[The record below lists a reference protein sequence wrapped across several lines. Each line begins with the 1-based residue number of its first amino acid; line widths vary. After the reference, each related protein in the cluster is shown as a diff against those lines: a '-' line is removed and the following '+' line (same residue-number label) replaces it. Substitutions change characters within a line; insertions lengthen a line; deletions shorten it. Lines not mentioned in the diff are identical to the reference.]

1 MGLINLL
8 ISDAA
13 KRRRT
18 SQSWL
23 LPAVIAI
30 FCLAAALA
38 GEEGREWLRWDR
50 GALANGQLWRAVT
63 GHFVHLSWSHFLLNL
78 GAFFLVWMIV
88 GDRLAPRIWVLVIAV
103 CVAGM
108 GLGFWFMAHELQWY
122 VGMSGLLHGLLMAG
136 LIVGIRSFPTESL
149 LIGSFVMTKLI
160 FEQFSGPLPG
170 SESVSG
176 GAVIVDAH
184 LYGALSGA
192 IFAALYL
199 IRVRAVRDI

>member
-1 MGLINLL
+1 MGLINGL

-13 KRRRT
+13 KRGRFSHT
-18 SQSWL
+18 WL
-23 LPAVIAI
+23 LPAVIAT

-50 GALANGQLWRAVT
+50 DALVDGQLWRTVT

-88 GDRLAPRIWVLVIAV
+88 GDRLAARIWILLITV

-136 LIVGIRSFPTESL
+136 LIVGMRSSPTESV
-149 LIGSFVMTKLI
+149 LIGSFVIAKLV
-160 FEQFSGPLPG
+160 FEQLSGPLPG

-184 LYGALSGA
+184 LYGALSGT
-192 IFAALYL
+192 IFAILYL
-199 IRVRAVRDI
+199 IRVRGIRDI

>member
-1 MGLINLL
+1 MGLINGL
-8 ISDAA
+8 ISDVA
-13 KRRRT
+13 KRGRI
-18 SQSWL
+18 SQTWL

-30 FCLAAALA
+30 FCLATALA
-38 GEEGREWLRWDR
+38 GDEGREWLRWDR
-50 GALANGQLWRAVT
+50 DGIANGQFWRIVS

-88 GDRLAPRIWVLVIAV
+88 GDRFASRIWILLITV

-136 LIVGIRSFPTESL
+136 LIVGVRSSPTESL
-149 LIGSFVMTKLI
+149 LIVSFVVAKLV
-160 FEQFSGPLPG
+160 FEQLSGPLPG

-184 LYGALSGA
+184 LYGALSGT
-192 IFAALYL
+192 IFAALCL
-199 IRVRAVRDI
+199 RKL

>member
-1 MGLINLL
+1 MGLINGL
-8 ISDAA
+8 ISDAG
-13 KRRRT
+13 KRG
-18 SQSWL
+18 QICHKWL

-50 GALANGQLWRAVT
+50 DALVDGQLWRIVT

-88 GDRLAPRIWVLVIAV
+88 GDRLEPGIWIVLIAV

-108 GLGFWFMAHELQWY
+108 GLGFWFVAHELQWY

-136 LIVGIRSFPTESL
+136 LIVGIRSSPTESV
-149 LIGSFVMTKLI
+149 LIGSFVVAKLV

-184 LYGALSGA
+184 LYGALSGTAAA
-192 IFAALYL
+192 ILYL
-199 IRVRAVRDI
+199 RKL

>member
-1 MGLINLL
+1 MGLINGL

-13 KRRRT
+13 KRRQI
-18 SQSWL
+18 SQTWL

-30 FCLAAALA
+30 FCLATALA

-50 GALANGQLWRAVT
+50 DALVGGQLWRVVT
-63 GHFVHLSWSHFLLNL
+63 GHFVHLSWPHFLLNL

-88 GDRLAPRIWVLVIAV
+88 GDRLATRIWILLITV

-108 GLGFWFMAHELQWY
+108 GLGFWFMEHELQWY

-136 LIVGIRSFPTESL
+136 LIVGIRSSPTESL
-149 LIGSFVMTKLI
+149 LIGSFVVAKLV
-160 FEQFSGPLPG
+160 FEQLSGPLPG

-184 LYGALSGA
+184 LYGALSGT
-192 IFAALYL
+192 IFAVFYL
-199 IRVRAVRDI
+199 IRVGAVRDI

>member
-1 MGLINLL
+1 MGLINGL

-13 KRRRT
+13 KRGRFSHT
-18 SQSWL
+18 WL
-23 LPAVIAI
+23 LPAVIAT

-50 GALANGQLWRAVT
+50 DALVDGQLWRTVT

-88 GDRLAPRIWVLVIAV
+88 GDRLAARIWILLITV

-136 LIVGIRSFPTESL
+136 LIVGMRSSPTESV
-149 LIGSFVMTKLI
+149 LIGSFVIAKLV
-160 FEQFSGPLPG
+160 FEQYSGPLPG

-184 LYGALSGA
+184 LYGALSGT
-192 IFAALYL
+192 IFAILYL
-199 IRVRAVRDI
+199 VRIRAIRDI

>member
-1 MGLINLL
+1 MGLINRL

-13 KRRRT
+13 NRGRIGQT
-18 SQSWL
+18 WL

-30 FCLAAALA
+30 FCLATALA

-50 GALANGQLWRAVT
+50 DALANGQLWRTVT
-63 GHFVHLSWSHFLLNL
+63 GHFVHLSWSHLLLNL

-108 GLGFWFMAHELQWY
+108 GVGFWYMAHELQWY

-136 LIVGIRSFPTESL
+136 LIVGIRSSPTESL
-149 LIGSFVMTKLI
+149 LIGSFVVAKLV
-160 FEQFSGPLPG
+160 FEQLSGPLPG
-170 SESVSG
+170 SASVAG

-192 IFAALYL
+192 IIAVLYL